1 VQTEDGNW
9 PWGTLVHQSG
19 SCYGCALPLDPRD
32 GPVEPRGLSSAS
44 PVETRGHLL
53 GQKAH
58 HVRLSDLWLR
68 TTPRVKF
75 STDESPGLALM
86 LTLIERLGL
95 REITARILHELALG
109 VRAAEAVGVALDR
122 RIDGAIRLH
131 VLVVGETPGTHVSE
145 LAGQRIGRTG
155 KADDEDTG

>member
-1 VQTEDGNW
+1 MVQ
-9 PWGTLVHQSG
+9 
-19 SCYGCALPLDPRD
+19 
-32 GPVEPRGLSSAS
+32 SSPAGFRRRRL
-44 PVETRGHLL
+44 VETRGHLL

-68 TTPRVKF
+68 TTPRFKF

-145 LAGQRIGRTG
+145 LAGRRIG
-155 KADDEDTG
+155 